1 MTGTEACEK
10 IMESVNGLISGKE
23 DVVRKVMTAIIAGGH
38 ILIEDIPGVGKTT
51 MAKAFAAAMG
61 LDNRR
66 IQFTTDVMPS
76 DITGFMMF
84 DKWKND
90 FVNFFCE
97 FFFVRHKCLICVFI
111 STIIKCAIIY
121 IVFIKILY

>member
-51 MAKAFAAAMG
+51 MAVAFSKVLG
-61 LDNRR
+61 LEYGRV
-66 IQFTTDVMPS
+66 QFTPDTLPS
-76 DITGFMMF
+76 DITGFAVYNKDTGKF
-84 DKWKND
+84 TFNKGA
-90 FVNFFCE
+90 VFCNLFLADE
-97 FFFVRHKCLICVFI
+97 LNRT
-111 STIIKCAIIY
+111 SSRT
-121 IVFIKILY
+121 